1 MCVVTTQPRVVSH
14 PPCCS
19 NAKRNRAPLR
29 HMLFYGPPGTGKT
42 MVAQRLARHCGLEYA
57 IMSGG
62 DVVCGRNSVVFAGF
76 RSCVYV

>member
-1 MCVVTTQPRVVSH
+1 
-14 PPCCS
+14 
-19 NAKRNRAPLR
+19 
-29 HMLFYGPPGTGKT
+29 MLFYGPPGTGKT